1 MLDPQPD
8 SAEAQKAEAAARLAG
23 WAALLHF
30 NRVESFDPDAVV
42 MSDQLVALMDRVA
55 MTGVPVVTV
64 SMGTP
69 YALSRM
75 RDTSAQICSYS
86 TSDASLRATLRV
98 LKGEVSAPGV
108 LPVEL
113 KPVALTT

>member
-55 MTGVPVVTV
+55 MTGMPVVTV

-86 TSDASLRATLRV
+86 TCDASLRATLRV